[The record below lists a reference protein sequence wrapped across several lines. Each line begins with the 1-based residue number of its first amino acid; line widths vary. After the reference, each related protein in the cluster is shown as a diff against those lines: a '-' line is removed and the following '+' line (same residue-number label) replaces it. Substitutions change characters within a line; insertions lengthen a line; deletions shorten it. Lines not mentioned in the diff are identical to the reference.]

1 MKKSIQTEVAELV
14 AENKTDRSIA
24 KVLRNRLD
32 KGTKNKKQLIDLGK
46 EMGYS
51 YSWRNHRDTLIED
64 LTQLFLEF
72 ANEVRQQNR
81 CHA

>member
-1 MKKSIQTEVAELV
+1 
-14 AENKTDRSIA
+14 
-24 KVLRNRLD
+24 
-32 KGTKNKKQLIDLGK
+32 
-46 EMGYS
+46 MGYS